1 MGSEDDTKDT
11 NTSISAYREETWGK
25 DVGGEYIIDGYK
37 YIGRVGFKR
46 ALEGLKAKMI
56 KGAKGEINKVSYTVL
71 DNRPSGT
78 GLDIDIE
85 VIENNSR

>member
-37 YIGRVGFKR
+37 YIGFKR

-78 GLDIDIE
+78 GVDIDIE